1 MVYQFDSPLF
11 QVSQAV
17 MRARQQG
24 YFCLFLVVENPENKD
39 SVLDIRQPVFRDG
52 VLESI
57 DSYMDHFPFQHY
69 IVLRWS
75 ILVTSSPQNLYHQ
88 PNPDY
93 NLHHHHHHLIHQGG
107 GQPAPHPER
116 RPEAVVRIGGRQLG
130 LGDRHNMEI
139 SPGNLHDIYF
149 LKFFIQ

>member
-1 MVYQFDSPLF
+1 
-11 QVSQAV
+11 

-39 SVLDIRQPVFRDG
+39 SVLDIRQPVFKDG

-75 ILVTSSPQNLYHQ
+75 ILVLKHLYHHH
-88 PNPDY
+88 NPDH
-93 NLHHHHHHLIHQGG
+93 NLHHHQHHHRHHHHHLIHQGG

-116 RPEAVVRIGGRQLG
+116 RPEAVVRAGGRQLG
-130 LGDRHNMEI
+130 LNYCHNMEI